1 MNLDRMITAT
11 TPLHPGKTDTRSLRE
26 VRALIA
32 KARGEDSADI
42 NAMLLDAGK
51 PVTMTVRGNAI
62 TFTPEN

>member
-11 TPLHPGKTDTRSLRE
+11 TPLHPGKTDTRPLRE

-42 NAMLLDAGK
+42 HALLLDSGK
-51 PVTMTVRGNAI
+51 PVTMTVRGNEI
-62 TFTPEN
+62 TFTPEH